1 MVEARVRRI
10 AFLLE
15 YEGTGYGGS
24 QYQKNAQTMQDALE
38 RGLRTLTGEPIRVAL
53 AGRTDAGV
61 HAKGQ
66 VAAFAIRSRHGPD
79 VFVRALNHHLPDQ
92 IAVRKAKEV
101 ALTFDPRRHAVSRW
115 YRYTVHNSRQR
126 PALVRSFV
134 WHVAEPLDEEA
145 MGKAAASLVGERD
158 FAAFTQPS
166 LAGRR
171 STRRRMTRAEM
182 RRYGRRLLLDV
193 EANAFLPHQV
203 RRMAGALVEVG
214 RGRLSLAEFEGMLRE
229 ARPGA
234 ASFAAPARGLCL
246 MKVRYEDGLF
256 DDETDED
263 L

>member
-1 MVEARVRRI
+1 M
-10 AFLLE
+10 E

-24 QYQKNAQTMQDALE
+24 QYQKNARTVQDALE

-92 IAVRKAKEV
+92 IAVRKAREV

-171 STRRRMTRAEM
+171 STRRRMTR
-182 RRYGRRLLLDV
+182 G
-193 EANAFLPHQV
+193 
-203 RRMAGALVEVG
+203 GG
-214 RGRLSLAEFEGMLRE
+214 
-229 ARPGA
+229 
-234 ASFAAPARGLCL
+234 
-246 MKVRYEDGLF
+246 K
-256 DDETDED
+256 
-263 L
+263 